1 MARRVLL
8 ILFLWLLVGACARS
22 YPQAAPSPL
31 PTDAPVSLLEAP
43 LPASSTETKKDIRLP
58 LAESDE
64 QAGRP
69 VLEAIVLAPA
79 LRQEAAIPLTT
90 LDRLAS
96 LFPYVTFSSAGNPA
110 EPAAPPWLNRE
121 QTLFLPLLLRG
132 WTRVEQASALYN
144 CPRAEYYIH
153 VPDCTVLL
161 LFYWDTYGWLWKE
174 QRGWLNP
181 QTHPCQWNGIICDN
195 RRVRVV
201 QVESNR
207 MIGVLPPE
215 IGQLNLTFLLVRN
228 NQLRGTVP
236 DSIAQLRELES
247 LDLYENQFTGRL
259 HPRIANLPRL
269 HTLAFDEDEL
279 SFATELFTCDDMP
292 AGVIPRQ
299 ECQALVDIYRATG
312 GEKWQVN
319 TVYTPPPGRPGHFFA
334 DKWLVGNNPCY
345 WKGIN
350 CVEKHV
356 DILNLSS
363 GNVQGRVPAAFGQF
377 TALGQLDLSLNYL
390 YGPLPVEFRN
400 LTQLMRLRLAGN
412 QLPPGVSGSDQTLL
426 CIPAAVFA
434 EVEEAINEGDMPPG
448 GFCP

>member
-247 LDLYENQFTGRL
+247 LDLYENQWF
-259 HPRIANLPRL
+259 
-269 HTLAFDEDEL
+269 
-279 SFATELFTCDDMP
+279 
-292 AGVIPRQ
+292 
-299 ECQALVDIYRATG
+299 
-312 GEKWQVN
+312 
-319 TVYTPPPGRPGHFFA
+319 
-334 DKWLVGNNPCY
+334 
-345 WKGIN
+345 
-350 CVEKHV
+350 
-356 DILNLSS
+356 
-363 GNVQGRVPAAFGQF
+363 
-377 TALGQLDLSLNYL
+377 
-390 YGPLPVEFRN
+390 FRN
-400 LTQLMRLRLAGN
+400 SCG
-412 QLPPGVSGSDQTLL
+412 
-426 CIPAAVFA
+426 
-434 EVEEAINEGDMPPG
+434 
-448 GFCP
+448 